1 MTCAAADGIST
12 RYFILKVLSL
22 SCLFDGIKRLQPLKG
37 RMLQIAPIFD
47 NMCHVIVNTFL
58 SVLSSID
65 FFVGLLNGI
74 KSHDLVRHLLLD
86 ENSSSRRGLVIRLRE
101 RKNSRIPA
109 VRSERIFLS

>member
-22 SCLFDGIKRLQPLKG
+22 SCLFDGKKTPSALKG

-47 NMCHVIVNTFL
+47 NICHVIVFL

-65 FFVGLLNGI
+65 FFVSLLNGI
-74 KSHDLVRHLLLD
+74 KSHDLVRHLL
-86 ENSSSRRGLVIRLRE
+86 
-101 RKNSRIPA
+101 
-109 VRSERIFLS
+109 